1 MPPEFEVI
9 RFQAEAHFIEFL
21 RARSFAKAAEKIFT
35 QEEISGFMNYIAAN
49 PEAGVKMPGTSGL
62 RKMRWRA
69 KGFGKSGGARVI
81 YYFRDLNMPLLL
93 LAVYAKNECA
103 RLTVEQT
110 KEIDRKV
117 DKIVSSFT
125 EARRISQRSADRRA

>member
-21 RARSFAKAAEKIFT
+21 RPRSFIKEASKIFT
-35 QEEISGFMNYIAAN
+35 VEELTGFMNYIAAN
-49 PEAGVKMPGTSGL
+49 PEAGAKMPGTSGL

-93 LAVYAKNECA
+93 LAVYAKNDCA

-117 DKIVSSFT
+117 DRIVRSFN
-125 EARRISQRSADRRA
+125 EARMDTQRANDRRA